1 MMSAIS
7 IRSLVLVVVAT
18 AGLGTGV
25 ASAHHSFSMF
35 DQTKT
40 VALAGTVKEWQWTN
54 PHTWLI
60 LTAKDEKGDVH
71 EWRIEGQSPQVLR
84 GEQGL
89 SRSTFK
95 PGDQVTVTIHP
106 MRDGSFGGSFMG
118 ASDAAGRKLGQQPQP
133 PAL

>member
-1 MMSAIS
+1 MNAIY
-7 IRSLVLVVVAT
+7 IRSLGLVALAA
-18 AGLGTGV
+18 AGLGAG
-25 ASAHHSFSMF
+25 AANAHHSFSMF
-35 DQTKT
+35 DQGKT
-40 VALAGTVKEWQWTN
+40 MSLVGTVKEWQWTN

-60 LTAKDEKGDVH
+60 LTAKDDKGEVH

-106 MRDGSFGGSFMG
+106 MRDGSHGGSFLG
-118 ASDAAGRKLGQQPQP
+118 ASDAAGRKLGQQP
-133 PAL
+133 